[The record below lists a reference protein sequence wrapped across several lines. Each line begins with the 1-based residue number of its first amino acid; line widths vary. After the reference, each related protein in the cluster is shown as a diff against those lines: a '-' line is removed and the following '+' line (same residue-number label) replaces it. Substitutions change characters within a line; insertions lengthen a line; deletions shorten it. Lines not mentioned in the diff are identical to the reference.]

1 MYYVYKIII
10 YVIKKCYWGAWC
22 DYITSFYCTFLE
34 FMALSLKEVSCPWI
48 RPFLMP
54 KVKYK
59 KIELY

>member
-1 MYYVYKIII
+1 MLLKNVTGG
-10 YVIKKCYWGAWC
+10 GATWC
-22 DYITSFYCTFLE
+22 DHMTSFYCTFLE

>member
-1 MYYVYKIII
+1 MLLGGG
-10 YVIKKCYWGAWC
+10 GAWC
-22 DYITSFYCTFLE
+22 DHITSFYCTFLE